1 MSKLIRSVV
10 LLAVTML
17 SLAACAAPSAAP
29 QPDRAAKGPDTP
41 VTIGLSFDILNNVR
55 QAEKVAIE
63 AKAKELGATVVFT
76 VADGDAQR
84 QVAQIEELLK
94 KQVNAIIAIAQD
106 KNAIVSVIKQA
117 NAADVPFLTL
127 DREVAAGGTV
137 ALHVGADP
145 YSDGRAAAQYMAYT
159 AAAKGLKLNV
169 LVLVGDLAD
178 ANAVERNRGFKEEVA
193 HWPNITLVQESETSW
208 KPEKALEA
216 TRSGL
221 EKNPQIN
228 AIFCPS
234 DYLLPSVLSSL
245 GAAKRLVDADDPKHV
260 MIVSIDGDP
269 FGYSKTADS
278 VISADVATLVDVMGA
293 RVTEGAVNAAR
304 GQTLPNSKEV
314 VPGLLFS
321 SHNASA
327 VAAKIWGANI
337 KP

>member
-1 MSKLIRSVV
+1 MRGVSASSITRFASRS
-10 LLAVTML
+10 
-17 SLAACAAPSAAP
+17 
-29 QPDRAAKGPDTP
+29 
-41 VTIGLSFDILNNVR
+41 
-55 QAEKVAIE
+55 
-63 AKAKELGATVVFT
+63 
-76 VADGDAQR
+76 
-84 QVAQIEELLK
+84 
-94 KQVNAIIAIAQD
+94 

-193 HWPNITLVQESETSW
+193 NWPNIALVQESETSW

-245 GAAKRLVDADDPKHV
+245 GAAKRIVDADDPKHV

-321 SHNASA
+321 SDNASA

>member
-17 SLAACAAPSAAP
+17 SLAGCAAPGAAP
-29 QPDRAAKGPDTP
+29 QPDRAVDPNAP

-63 AKAKELGATVVFT
+63 AKAKEMGATVVFT

-84 QVAQIEELLK
+84 QVAQIEDLLK
-94 KQVNAIIAIAQD
+94 KQVSAIIAIAQD
-106 KNAIVSVIKQA
+106 KEAIVSVIKQA
-117 NAADVPFLTL
+117 NTAGVPFLTL

-159 AAAKGLKLNV
+159 AAAQDLKLNV
-169 LVLVGDLAD
+169 LILVGDLAD
-178 ANAVERNRGFKEEVA
+178 ANAVERNRGFKEEIA
-193 HWPNITLVQESETSW
+193 NWPNIVVVEEAGTNWQ
-208 KPEKALEA
+208 PNKALEA
-216 TRSGL
+216 TRSAL
-221 EKNPQIN
+221 EKSPQLN

-245 GAAKRLVDADDPKHV
+245 GTAGRLVKADDPKHV

-269 FGYSKTADS
+269 FGYSKTADK

-293 RVTEGAVNAAR
+293 RVAEGAINAAR
-304 GQTLPNSKEV
+304 GQALPNSKEI

-321 SHNASA
+321 SYNASA
-327 VAAKIWGANI
+327 VAGKIWGANI